1 MIDIIPAI
9 DIINGRCVRLKQGD
23 FDAKTEYAANPLDM
37 AKRFEDHGIERLHLV
52 DLDGARAKQ
61 IVNYKVL
68 EDIASKT
75 GLIIDFGGG
84 IRSNSDV
91 RIAFES
97 GAHMLT
103 GGSIAVKNRQLFLD
117 WLGNFGPEKIIL
129 GADFKEGNIA
139 VSGWE
144 EKTDLELIT
153 YLTGFFENGVKS
165 AICTDISLD
174 GMLEGPSIE
183 AYNLIKK
190 EIPGINLIASGGIA
204 EMNDLKQLQENGI
217 EGVIIGKSIYEGRI
231 ELDDIERF
239 IMENG

>member
-23 FDAKTEYAANPLDM
+23 FDAKTEYAADPLDM

-103 GGSIAVKNRQLFLD
+103 GGSIAVKNRQLFMD

-129 GADFKEGNIA
+129 GADFKEGKIA

-144 EKTDLELIT
+144 ENTDLELIS

-174 GMLEGPSIE
+174 GMLEGPSVE

-190 EIPGINLIASGGIA
+190 EIPGIILIASGGIA
-204 EMNDLKQLQENGI
+204 EMNDVIQLQENGI

>member
-9 DIINGRCVRLKQGD
+9 DIIDGRCVRLKQGD

-37 AKRFEDHGIERLHLV
+37 AKRFEDHGIKRLHLV

-103 GGSIAVKNRQLFLD
+103 GGSIAVKNRQLFMD

-129 GADFKEGNIA
+129 GADFNEGKIA

-144 EKTDLELIT
+144 EKTDLELIS

-190 EIPGINLIASGGIA
+190 EIPGIILIASGGIS
-204 EMNDLKQLQENGI
+204 EMNDVIQLQENGI